1 MTDQRFNQNGL
12 TGCLSFY
19 KSNFQNT
26 TIEVVGGV
34 CEDSINI
41 LASTGVIESVS
52 VKGAFADAIDIDFSM
67 IDISQIYVDDAGND
81 CLDFSGGSYQ
91 ALNIYLNSC
100 SDKGVSVGEGSIL
113 FIAAMELNTAKIG
126 VSSKDLSKVE
136 ILEALIKD
144 TYICIEVM
152 QKKQEFGGG
161 SLLLENLE
169 CDGITEVDKN
179 SFYGAGLK

>member
-34 CEDSINI
+34 CEDSVNI
-41 LASTGVIESVS
+41 LASTGDIKLVS
-52 VKGAFADAIDIDFSM
+52 VKSAFADAIDIDFSM

-81 CLDFSGGSYQ
+81 CLDVSGGSYQ
-91 ALNIYLNSC
+91 ASNIFLNNC

-144 TYICIEVM
+144 TSICIEVM

-161 SLLLENLE
+161 SLLLDNLE
-169 CDGITEVDKN
+169 CDGIIEVDKN
-179 SFYGAGLK
+179 SFYWVGLK